1 MDISESNNGLFDNIS
16 NSSNSLKKVIDEIS
30 KENFSL
36 SNIPEKNSFSLSSNM
51 TKMAK
56 GFIKSMKSNRCAY
69 PKKN

>member
-30 KENFSL
+30 KENLSL
-36 SNIPEKNSFSLSSNM
+36 SNIPEKNSFSLLSNM

-56 GFIKSMKSNRCAY
+56 
-69 PKKN
+69 